1 MHNPINIRR
10 GESGR
15 VGKGGPLWSPGGGAC
30 SLSIDEP
37 TSSVDPWR
45 VTIRIASPMPTQRLA
60 RVVHSR
66 GDGMS
71 SPIRTNLS
79 KAELR
84 EKGDDTSRL
93 DLR

>member
-66 GDGMS
+66 GDGLS
-71 SPIRTNLS
+71 SPWGGAVAS
-79 KAELR
+79 PGSPEDAEDR
-84 EKGDDTSRL
+84 ERQPL
-93 DLR
+93 